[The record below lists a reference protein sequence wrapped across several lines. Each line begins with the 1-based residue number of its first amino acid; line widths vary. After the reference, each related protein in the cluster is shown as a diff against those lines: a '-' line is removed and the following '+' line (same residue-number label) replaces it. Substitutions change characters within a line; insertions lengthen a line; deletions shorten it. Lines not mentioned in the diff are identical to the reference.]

1 MPAKTFSQVTLW
13 QKAHA
18 LVLAAYR
25 FSSAFPREE
34 TFGLRAQL
42 RSSMVSV
49 PANFAEGFRKR
60 GRADKLRMY
69 NIAQGSLEESR
80 YYFIL
85 AKDLGYGDSQR
96 LLEQVD
102 EVGRMLDAYMGAID
116 SDARA
121 QRER

>member
-18 LVLAAYR
+18 LVLATYR

-34 TFGLRAQL
+34 TFGHRAQL

-60 GRADKLRMY
+60 GRADKLRLF
-69 NIAQGSLEESR
+69 NISQGSLEESR
-80 YYFIL
+80 GEDDGIIR
-85 AKDLGYGDSQR
+85 Q
-96 LLEQVD
+96 
-102 EVGRMLDAYMGAID
+102 
-116 SDARA
+116 
-121 QRER
+121 